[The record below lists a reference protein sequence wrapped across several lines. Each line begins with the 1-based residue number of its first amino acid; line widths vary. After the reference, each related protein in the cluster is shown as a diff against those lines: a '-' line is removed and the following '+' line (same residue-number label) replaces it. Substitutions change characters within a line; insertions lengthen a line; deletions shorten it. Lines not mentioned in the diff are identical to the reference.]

1 MAQRPCRA
9 GASEPDIRSLN
20 TGSPSNRGMQV
31 HTCVPLPSIREATW
45 QFPVMARSRVALLIG
60 AGFLYAGR
68 LACPSALLDKS
79 NRSGVRHFQQPAAQ
93 LVRSRQLKSCRGRD
107 RLAHAQADAAEA
119 VHDFEGILVGSVVA
133 GKYGN
138 AVAKRR

>member
-45 QFPVMARSRVALLIG
+45 QFPVMARSRVAMLIG
-60 AGFLYAGR
+60 AAISHVG
-68 LACPSALLDKS
+68 PALGS
-79 NRSGVRHFQQPAAQ
+79 SVRHFQQPAAQ
-93 LVRSRQLKSCRGRD
+93 LVRTRQPEFCGGR
-107 RLAHAQADAAEA
+107 RLLADPQADAAEA
-119 VHDFEGILVGSVVA
+119 VDDLEGILIGRVVA
-133 GKYGN
+133 GKYRN
-138 AVAKRR
+138 AGAKPQPL